1 MTEQQFLTIQHIYP
15 RTSFYPLEVEA
26 LFKLF
31 EELEGW
37 NPGCRTCPSNVTFV
51 KDRIY
56 PKISGYI
63 EEKQKAVQQK
73 EENINKEEIKLKAK
87 KKK

>member
-56 PKISGYI
+56 PKIAGYI
-63 EEKQKAVQQK
+63 EEQKQ
-73 EENINKEEIKLKAK
+73 KEEIKSKPKPK
-87 KKK
+87 KK

>member
-1 MTEQQFLTIQHIYP
+1 MNEEQYQKIKDIYP

-37 NPGCRTCPSNVTFV
+37 NAGCRTCPSNVTFV

-56 PKISGYI
+56 PKIAGYI
-63 EEKQKAVQQK
+63 EEKRKADQLK
-73 EENINKEEIKLKAK
+73 EEELKKEEIKLKSK